1 MKKVLFT
8 LLLTALSYGGSAQTT
23 AIPDPGF
30 ESALINLNIDSDGI
44 VNGQVLTSDLE
55 NVTELDL
62 DFWLGNIPAIYDL
75 SGLEGFS
82 NLQELT
88 VNQTE
93 LSSINISQ
101 CSQLKKLECSGN
113 MLTSIDVSQN
123 PLLEEIRCGNYS
135 DLGYSN
141 EIVDIDLSNNPNIR
155 ILDASTMNTIDR
167 VNLKNGNNNSDMKLY
182 VGFDFDE
189 PTGPDVIYNN
199 VCIQVDNEELAQNN
213 QFPYSEWD
221 IIDLGTIVNFS
232 ENCIFNS
239 ADFDQN
245 SAISVYPNPAS
256 DIVYINTQNAA
267 VVNGAVLFDISGR
280 VVREYKSV
288 TTEGISVSGLEK
300 GIYLLQIAADKN
312 IQTQKI
318 VIE

>member
-1 MKKVLFT
+1 MKKTLFT
-8 LLLTALSYGGSAQTT
+8 LLLIAISYKGAAQTT

-55 NVTELDL
+55 TVTELDL
-62 DFWLGNIPAIYDL
+62 DFWLGNTPAIYNL

-88 VNQTE
+88 INQTE

-101 CSQLKKLECSGN
+101 CSQLQKLECSGN

-123 PLLEEIRCGNYS
+123 PLLEELRCGNYS

-167 VNLKNGNNNSDMKLY
+167 INLKNGNNNSDMKLY

-189 PTGPDVIYNN
+189 PTGPDIIYNT
-199 VCIQVDNEELAQNN
+199 VCIQVDNEELAQNY
-213 QFPYSEWD
+213 QFPYSEWEVD
-221 IIDLGTIVNFS
+221 NLGTTVNFS
-232 ENCIFNS
+232 ENCVLSNV
-239 ADFDQN
+239 DVEKH

-256 DIVYINTQNAA
+256 DIVYINSQNAA

-280 VVREYKSV
+280 VVREYKVV
-288 TTEGISVSGLEK
+288 TAEGISVSGLQK
-300 GIYLLQIAADKN
+300 GIYLLQITVGKN
-312 IQTQKI
+312 IQTKKI

>member
-1 MKKVLFT
+1 MKKTLFT
-8 LLLTALSYGGSAQTT
+8 LLLIAISYKGAAQTT
-23 AIPDPGF
+23 AVPDPGF
-30 ESALINLNIDSDGI
+30 ESALITLNIDSDGI

-62 DFWLGNIPAIYDL
+62 DFWLGNTPAIYNL

-88 VNQTE
+88 INQTE

-101 CSQLKKLECSGN
+101 CSELKKLECSGN

-123 PLLEEIRCGNYS
+123 PLLEELRCGNYS
-135 DLGYSN
+135 DLGYIN
-141 EIVDIDLSNNPNIR
+141 EIVEIDVSNNPNIH
-155 ILDASTMNTIDR
+155 ILEASNIGELTKI
-167 VNLKNGNNNSDMKLY
+167 NLKNGNNNSNMKLY
-182 VGFDFDE
+182 VGFYFDE
-189 PTGPDVIYNN
+189 PTGPDVIYNT
-199 VCIQVDNEELAQNN
+199 VCVQVDNEELAQNN

-221 IIDLGTIVNFS
+221 IIDLGTTVNFS
-232 ENCIFNS
+232 ENCVLSN

-256 DIVYINTQNAA
+256 DIVYINTQNTA
-267 VVNGAVLFDISGR
+267 VVDGAMLFDVSGR
-280 VVREYKSV
+280 VVRDHKVV
-288 TTEGISVSGLEK
+288 TAEGISVSGLEK
-300 GIYLLQIAADKN
+300 GIYLLQITFGKN
-312 IQTQKI
+312 IQTKKI